1 MATEHLIEIGHRR
14 IGTITGRPSLLCSQ
28 ARLDGYRAA
37 LERKGIPAD
46 PALVYS
52 GDFHFEAALVAHR
65 HADSTPPRCDP
76 GQRHAGHGVPGRP
89 PDRLRIPDDLSLVGF
104 DDLPISG
111 WVSPPLTT
119 IIQPLAPMAAMA
131 TRTILALLDGRT
143 DTSSNRVELTTSLVV
158 RASTAPPRKKTAGRG
173 AANAGSVGT
182 RSGRRSREVRS
193 S

>member
-1 MATEHLIEIGHRR
+1 
-14 IGTITGRPSLLCSQ
+14 
-28 ARLDGYRAA
+28 
-37 LERKGIPAD
+37 
-46 PALVYS
+46 
-52 GDFHFEAALVAHR
+52 
-65 HADSTPPRCDP
+65 
-76 GQRHAGHGVPGRP
+76 
-89 PDRLRIPDDLSLVGF
+89 
-104 DDLPISG
+104 
-111 WVSPPLTT
+111 VSPPLTT

-173 AANAGSVGT
+173 ANAGSVGT